1 MQGYTDHA
9 YRRIHA
15 RHCGG
20 IDTYYTPFIRWEKGG
35 VRNKDIG
42 DILPER
48 NEGLHLVPQIIC
60 GTADDLNRLADLVQ
74 EHGYREVDINM
85 GCPAPMQTKL
95 KRGSGILPYPDLVEG
110 LCREMEKRPEVD
122 FSVKMRLGLDDNG
135 QWRDLLPILNG
146 TRLHHITLH
155 PRIGTQMY
163 KGEVDREAFGQ
174 FAEACRHPLVYNGD
188 IRTLDELH
196 RLEADFPTLQG
207 IMMGRGLLMRPTL
220 AAEYRDGTE
229 YTEDRRLRTLLAM
242 HEEMLAYCTEKY
254 KADSQILLH
263 IHSFWE
269 YQEDFLGRKVWK
281 KLMKAG
287 SMRNYLAALE
297 AASLRSE

>member
-15 RHCGG
+15 HHCGG

-60 GTADDLNRLADLVQ
+60 GTADDLNRLADLMQ

-95 KRGSGILPYPDLVEG
+95 KRGSGILPYPDQVEEI
-110 LCREMEKRPEVD
+110 CREMEKRPEVD

-229 YTEDRRLRTLLAM
+229 YTDDHRLRTLLAM

-269 YQEDFLGRKVWK
+269 YQEDFLGRKSWK

-287 SMRNYLAALE
+287 SMRNYLVALE